1 MSSSSKL
8 GLRSVFQYPVLLLL
22 LGPPVIRVELRE
34 VSASASGAFD
44 VWVLLQ
50 VAIYA
55 YLGVRSAW
63 YLHRTRQRRQVRG
76 FWSFVKLS
84 LALSMLLLISS
95 AYSPEPKLTFAY
107 GIFFLCGQLTV
118 FHFVAQASREDVPLL
133 ALMAKARTIA
143 IVLACLVGV
152 VALASI
158 RAAGGVYIPEAGLR
172 ILGGSVAPMPVL
184 GQVIFAVSFY
194 FMLFK
199 LEPFRKSLFC
209 LSVGIAVLAIAQ
221 TRSTYI
227 TVALAFAYV
236 LCMWMKTSKSARLQF
251 FAIVFLLPVLVV
263 AGVAALGGERVYH
276 VLTRGQSE
284 EGMKTASGR
293 TYVNDFVLHTVAE
306 SPLGIGYVAGFRS
319 RFMALRDSSA
329 PLDPSRIGNTHNMY
343 FELLAGAGWLAFAAF
358 IALLAMIARHCLQ
371 KRAPDFVQTANWHV
385 RNLAWILFLSMLILG
400 LFSSDF
406 VLPARACFGYF
417 WFVIGMIMSVSLA
430 NRRDVAYRRQMILN
444 MAAPAG
450 RTLNSKTA
458 GEQSA

>member
-8 GLRSVFQYPVLLLL
+8 GIRSFFQYPLLLLL

-34 VSASASGAFD
+34 ASASASGAFD
-44 VWVLLQ
+44 AWVLLQ
-50 VAIYA
+50 VAFYA
-55 YLGVRSAW
+55 VLGVRSVW

-76 FWSFVKLS
+76 FWTFVKMS
-84 LALSMLLLISS
+84 VALSVLLILSS

-107 GIFFLCGQLTV
+107 GILFLCGQLIV
-118 FHFVAQASREDVPLL
+118 FQFVAQASCEDVPLL

-143 IVLACLVGV
+143 IGLAVLVGA
-152 VALASI
+152 VALVSI
-158 RAAGGVYIPEAGLR
+158 RAAGGVYIPEAGFR

-209 LSVGIAVLAIAQ
+209 LAVGIAVLAIAQ

-227 TVALAFAYV
+227 VVVLAFAYV

-251 FAIVFLLPVLVV
+251 FAIIFLLPVLIG
-263 AGVAALGGERVYH
+263 AGVSALGGDRVYQ

-284 EGMKTASGR
+284 EGLKTLSGR
-293 TYVNDFVLHTVAE
+293 TYVNDFVLHTVAQ
-306 SPLGIGYVAGFRS
+306 SPQGIGYVAGFRS

-329 PLDPSRIGNTHNMY
+329 PLDPTRIGNAHNMY
-343 FELLAGAGWLAFAAF
+343 FEVLAGAGWLALATF
-358 IALLAMIARHCLQ
+358 IALLALIARHALQ
-371 KRAPDFVQTANWHV
+371 KRTPDFMRTARWHV
-385 RNLAWILFLSMLILG
+385 RNLAWILFLSMLVLG
-400 LFSSDF
+400 LFSSEF

-417 WFVIGMIMSVSLA
+417 WFAVGMIMSVSLA
-430 NRRDVAYRRQMILN
+430 HRREVAYRRQMILG
-444 MAAPAG
+444 MAVPVG
-450 RTLNSKTA
+450 QA